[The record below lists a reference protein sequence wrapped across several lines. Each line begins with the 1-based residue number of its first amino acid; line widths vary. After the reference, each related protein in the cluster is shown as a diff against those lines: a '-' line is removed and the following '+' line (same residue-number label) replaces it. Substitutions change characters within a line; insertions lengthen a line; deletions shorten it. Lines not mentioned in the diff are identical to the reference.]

1 MCQRLQTVLTT
12 QGVLPKFFW
21 PTSVFKKKKILEV
34 FNWRKI
40 TSKIIQI
47 RKKKDTLAAGSDQVM
62 GMHEITKRKQFER
75 HEKQQSN
82 FRRLIKIQSSWK
94 GHGISLTFVLS
105 LVLICQFFRSSHSL
119 EHSSSLSSCNTPW
132 PAESS
137 SYHYLI
143 SSIENNAEALPRSTI

>member
-12 QGVLPKFFW
+12 LGVLPKFFW
-21 PTSVFKKKKILEV
+21 PTSVFKRQILEV

-47 RKKKDTLAAGSDQVM
+47 RKKTEDTLAAGSDQEM

-75 HEKQQSN
+75 REKQQSN

-94 GHGISLTFVLS
+94 GRGISLTFVLS
-105 LVLICQFFRSSHSL
+105 LVLICHFFRSSHSL
-119 EHSSSLSSCNTPW
+119 EHSSSLCPCNTAW

-137 SYHYLI
+137 SHHYLI
-143 SSIENNAEALPRSTI
+143 YSIENNEEPLPRSSI